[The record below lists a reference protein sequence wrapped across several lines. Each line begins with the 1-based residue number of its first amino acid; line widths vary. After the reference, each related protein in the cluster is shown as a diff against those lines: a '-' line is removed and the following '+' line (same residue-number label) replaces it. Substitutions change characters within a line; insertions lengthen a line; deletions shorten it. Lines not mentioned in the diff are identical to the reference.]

1 MTYMQIKYDTNELS
15 LVTVLDAQFTMT
27 YIEEDIHIQIKDRVI
42 SDLRGSQLFLTLLL
56 IQQQLVYAQ
65 QNADTSQA
73 GPSNKKRKLGSL
85 FTDSGRDYSAC
96 VQL

>member
-42 SDLRGSQLFLTLLL
+42 SEGITVVS
-56 IQQQLVYAQ
+56 
-65 QNADTSQA
+65 NTSV
-73 GPSNKKRKLGSL
+73 N
-85 FTDSGRDYSAC
+85 SATASVRSTEC
-96 VQL
+96 RHFSSRTF